1 VRSMGEK
8 MFGKNTVTTDKEALS
23 FVNKYGVVTLF
34 PIRGWRFPNLYQA
47 VVGQHK
53 AAKLP
58 KMWLWADSLS
68 EKKRMHYGKLVRN
81 QSTLLSLEMFPCF
94 YRMYG
99 RQKVGDTAQKILEF
113 LKRHGA
119 TSTTILKRH
128 LNLTGKANRSKFAKA
143 IDELQTTFSVAI
155 VARDKAPR
163 MTHSYDLM
171 ERWMPELVEAA
182 LHSTEVSAR
191 EQITAKLLGNNVF
204 DKREHVET
212 FLNRL

>member
-1 VRSMGEK
+1 MRSVGEK
-8 MFGKNTVTTDKEALS
+8 MFGENTVTTEEEALG

-47 VVGQHK
+47 VAGRHK
-53 AAKLP
+53 AEKHS
-58 KMWLWADSLS
+58 KMWLWADGLS
-68 EKKRMHYGKLVRN
+68 EKKRIHYGKLVRN
-81 QSTLLSLEMFPCF
+81 QSTLLSLEMFPDF
-94 YRMYG
+94 YRIYG
-99 RQKVGDTAQKILEF
+99 RRKVGDTAQKILEF

-119 TSTTILKRH
+119 TSTTVLKRH

-143 IDELQTTFSVAI
+143 IDELQATFSVAI
-155 VARDKAPR
+155 VAREKAPR

-182 LHSTEVSAR
+182 LHSTEVLAR
-191 EQITAKLLGNNVF
+191 ERITTKLLENNVF

-212 FLNRL
+212 FLKRF